1 MMVRSESGVNAAVY
15 LGSFDVA
22 TITGQA
28 LVDDARQ
35 QAADAGED
43 SPAVPRTIALVG
55 LMGAGKSCI
64 GRLLAGALGLPF
76 VEADKEIEAAA
87 GCSSEDMFVAHG
99 EAAFRE
105 GERRV
110 LAGLLTQP
118 GRVRERKSTRLNS
131 STYFAS
137 RVLH

>member
-1 MMVRSESGVNAAVY
+1 MMVKAEVGVNAAVY
-15 LGSFDVA
+15 LGSFDVG
-22 TITGQA
+22 TITEQA

-43 SPAVPRTIALVG
+43 TPAVSRTIALVG

-76 VEADKEIEAAA
+76 LDADKEIEAAA
-87 GCSSEDMFVAHG
+87 GCTVEDIFTAHG

-110 LAGLLTQP
+110 IARLD
-118 GRVRERKSTRLNS
+118 RKSTRLNS
-131 STYFAS
+131 S
-137 RVLH
+137 H

>member
-1 MMVRSESGVNAAVY
+1 MTHSCPTRRSSDLPAILSSCAVEMMVRSESGVNAAVY

-55 LMGAGKSCI
+55 LMGAGQSGI
-64 GRLLAGALGLPF
+64 GRLLR
-76 VEADKEIEAAA
+76 
-87 GCSSEDMFVAHG
+87 SEGGRGGKGWV
-99 EAAFRE
+99 RT
-105 GERRV
+105 V
-110 LAGLLTQP
+110 
-118 GRVRERKSTRLNS
+118 RVRGG
-131 STYFAS
+131 A
-137 RVLH
+137 

>member
-43 SPAVPRTIALVG
+43 SPAEPRTISLVG

-64 GRLLAGALGLPF
+64 GRLLAGGLGLPL
-76 VEADKEIEAAA
+76 VDAAKELEARSDEHP
-87 GCSSEDMFVAHG
+87 SELQSLMRISHDVF
-99 EAAFRE
+99 
-105 GERRV
+105 
-110 LAGLLTQP
+110 
-118 GRVRERKSTRLNS
+118 SLN
-131 STYFAS
+131 
-137 RVLH
+137 

>member
-28 LVDDARQ
+28 LVDAARQ

-55 LMGAGKSCI
+55 LVGPGQSSH

-76 VEADKEIEAAA
+76 VAAHKAIEAAA
-87 GCSSEDMFVAHG
+87 GLTIDGIFVTHG
-99 EAAFRE
+99 EASF
-105 GERRV
+105 
-110 LAGLLTQP
+110 L
-118 GRVRERKSTRLNS
+118 
-131 STYFAS
+131 
-137 RVLH
+137 

>member
-64 GRLLAGALGLPF
+64 GRLLAGAPGLPF
-76 VEADKEIEAAA
+76 VDADREIEAAA
-87 GCSSEDMFVAHG
+87 GCSTEDIFVAHG
-99 EAAFRE
+99 EGAFRE
-105 GERRV
+105 RLAERRV
-110 LAGLLTQP
+110 GKEVVRREGLG
-118 GRVRERKSTRLNS
+118 GRRILKKKKKT
-131 STYFAS
+131 
-137 RVLH
+137 

>member
-76 VEADKEIEAAA
+76 VDADKEIAAAA
-87 GCSSEDMFVAHG
+87 GCSKIGSASC
-99 EAAFRE
+99 
-105 GERRV
+105 
-110 LAGLLTQP
+110 
-118 GRVRERKSTRLNS
+118 RVRVCQYVSITVVDGSLKKKK
-131 STYFAS
+131 
-137 RVLH
+137 